1 MKCQLK
7 YRWVKL
13 PRACL
18 PQGKGV
24 LGQWARLAARAA
36 YRKGV
41 GRYCGFEN
49 PVEPGMWA
57 GGVVGLKSILGTRS
71 RKAALETLEQLQ
83 ALGYLSYSLDSTT
96 KNLEYRLLDWVC
108 TCTGEASV
116 GESVYA
122 LNGSGF
128 LCLPRSIPD
137 RLAAQCYTFEEAD
150 ALLDLWCHTV
160 WQEPKNIFSHLA
172 PTVQFGSL
180 GAVLTLEILGRRWGW
195 EKTKVWRF
203 SKNMRMPSLCT
214 VCPAPMAA
222 WCSTPST
229 PRGAPPRAWGFP
241 CPPRKNFCAQPKHCV
256 FAWAMRTSPGVI
268 TCGLIRWSF
277 GTAED
282 CCAAGPKTA
291 ALHFPPPYYARIFLR
306 VGIVRI
312 VIRTARKKDYTES
325 RFSPFVRS
333 RLFLIWKGRHLMK
346 NKKNS
351 QNSMTQSQALLAL
364 LTAQGLL
371 GDDSIQ
377 DESRRKAQQERLQ
390 KLYHN
395 TQVLLSHYR
404 DIAWALECF
413 PEAVAQELDQPFDK
427 LDTLLDRMDAEAGM
441 GNRKLESRVESLRK
455 SRLLLDRINDALT
468 VLKKKPGN
476 GPRLYELIYLTYIV
490 PEKLSHTDLLFRLDL
505 SSRQYYRLREEAI
518 SILSIRLWSVPEE
531 ELGKLVGL
539 VEALET

>member
-41 GRYCGFEN
+41 GLYCGFEN

-57 GGVVGLKSILGTRS
+57 GGVVGLKSILGTKS
-71 RKAALETLEQLQ
+71 RKAALEALEQLRE
-83 ALGYLSYSLDSTT
+83 LGYLSYSLDSTT
-96 KNLEYRLLDWVC
+96 KKLEYTLLDWVC
-108 TCTGEASV
+108 TCTRETSV

-195 EKTKVWRF
+195 KKTKVWRF
-203 SKNMRMPSLCT
+203 FKKHEDAFPLYRLP
-214 VCPAPMAA
+214 
-222 WCSTPST
+222 
-229 PRGAPPRAWGFP
+229 GAYGCLVFNAQYPTGSSPRAWGFP
-241 CPPRKNFCAQPKHCV
+241 CPPRRNFCAQSKHCV
-256 FAWAMRTSPGVI
+256 FARAMRASPGRT
-268 TCGLIRWSF
+268 TCGSTRWSF
-277 GTAED
+277 GTAEY

-291 ALHFPPPYYARIFLR
+291 ALHFPPPYYARMVLR

-312 VIRTARKKDYTES
+312 VR
-325 RFSPFVRS
+325 
-333 RLFLIWKGRHLMK
+333 
-346 NKKNS
+346 
-351 QNSMTQSQALLAL
+351 
-364 LTAQGLL
+364 
-371 GDDSIQ
+371 
-377 DESRRKAQQERLQ
+377 
-390 KLYHN
+390 
-395 TQVLLSHYR
+395 
-404 DIAWALECF
+404 
-413 PEAVAQELDQPFDK
+413 
-427 LDTLLDRMDAEAGM
+427 
-441 GNRKLESRVESLRK
+441 
-455 SRLLLDRINDALT
+455 
-468 VLKKKPGN
+468 
-476 GPRLYELIYLTYIV
+476 
-490 PEKLSHTDLLFRLDL
+490 
-505 SSRQYYRLREEAI
+505 
-518 SILSIRLWSVPEE
+518 
-531 ELGKLVGL
+531 
-539 VEALET
+539 